1 MIYFLI
7 ALHIIVSLAL
17 IVIVLLQHGKGAEM
31 GASFGSGG
39 SQSVFGAGG
48 GNTFMSKLTTSAAII
63 FMLTSLTLA
72 YLGGKTGSS
81 SIMPS
86 KGVAPK
92 PAAMPGKPAP
102 GAPAAPGSPMGGAAP
117 AQPAT
122 PAPQGATAPV
132 QKAPPAQST
141 PTAPAAAKPAA
152 PAPQPA
158 APAPQ
163 KKP

>member
-1 MIYFLI
+1 MIYLLI
-7 ALHIIVSLAL
+7 ALHILVSLAL

-48 GNTFMSKLTTSAAII
+48 GNTFMSKLTTSAAVI

-72 YLGGKTGSS
+72 YLGGHTGTS

-86 KGVAPK
+86 KSAAPK
-92 PAAMPGKPAP
+92 PAAMPGTPAP
-102 GAPAAPGSPMGGAAP
+102 SAPVSPGSPMGGTGPAQPVAP
-117 AQPAT
+117 AQ
-122 PAPQGATAPV
+122 QGTTAPA
-132 QKAPPAQST
+132 QKAPAQAVPA
-141 PTAPAAAKPAA
+141 PPAAAKPAT